1 MAGPTTIDWGDG
13 SPVEDGPEK
22 GTVSHTYETDGPQT
36 AKVCDAENPDACT
49 EVQFETPF
57 PVEGEDPSVTASADP
72 DDSTGRTVLITLA
85 GFPQDGAVSVD
96 WGDGTAAETVPAGTT
111 SATHTYGDGVE
122 GEQTITATSASDDS
136 KTASATFTPAEA
148 PEPEPTVSASADES
162 DETGRTVAIELK
174 GFPEDGAVSVD
185 WGDGTAAEE
194 VPAGTTTATHAY
206 ADEVEGEQTITATSA
221 TDDTKS
227 ASATFTP
234 EPAPEPEPSVT
245 AEADP
250 SDESGRTVAIT
261 LAGFPEESAVS
272 VDWGDGTEPEEIA
285 AGTTSATHAY
295 ASGVEGEQTITAT
308 SADDDSVSAQ
318 AAFTPAPESEP
329 EPEPSA
335 SAAADPADETGRTVT
350 LSLEGF
356 PEDSGVSVDWGDGS
370 EAEEIAAGETTA
382 SHQYAEDVTEEQ
394 TITATSAGN
403 GSVSAT
409 ATFTP
414 GGASLRSARRKRK

>member
-36 AKVCDAENPDACT
+36 ATVCDAEDPKSCT
-49 EVQFETPF
+49 TVEFTTPF
-57 PVEGEDPSVTASADP
+57 PVEGEDPSMTASADP

-136 KTASATFTPAEA
+136 KSAKAAFTPAEA

-174 GFPEDGAVSVD
+174 DFPEDGAVSVD

-250 SDESGRTVAIT
+250 SDESGRTV
-261 LAGFPEESAVS
+261 
-272 VDWGDGTEPEEIA
+272 
-285 AGTTSATHAY
+285 
-295 ASGVEGEQTITAT
+295 
-308 SADDDSVSAQ
+308 
-318 AAFTPAPESEP
+318 
-329 EPEPSA
+329 
-335 SAAADPADETGRTVT
+335 T

-394 TITATSAGN
+394 TITATSAGD